1 MVPVVKLHYINADSC
16 REIRG
21 PIPKKRIV
29 QDPDNI
35 AVNGVLYFDCEDQLV
50 TFDLHDEVFGL
61 VPYPKS
67 IQRKRSDIMDFEGS
81 VAMVFESTPGVDLWT
96 LDKFSIEYEL
106 DDMDT
111 EIRLSCY
118 LGAKQFYGSKFLNG
132 NCFVYDILYN
142 CEKKETKYY
151 GLREE
156 YVNIYAIAEES
167 EVPAHAIVDDS
178 VVPFHAALKYTQTLV
193 SLDGFE
199 PVESAR

>member
-1 MVPVVKLHYINADSC
+1 M
-16 REIRG
+16 
-21 PIPKKRIV
+21 

-96 LDKFSIEYEL
+96 LDNVSGKLSWTKKFSIEYEL

-111 EIRLSCY
+111 EIMIWIQRYAYLVIWVQNSSMEASSSTEIALCMIYCITVRRKRPNIMAFEKSMLIFMQLPKSRKYLLMQLSMTQLY
-118 LGAKQFYGSKFLNG
+118 LFMPL
-132 NCFVYDILYN
+132 
-142 CEKKETKYY
+142 
-151 GLREE
+151 
-156 YVNIYAIAEES
+156 
-167 EVPAHAIVDDS
+167 
-178 VVPFHAALKYTQTLV
+178 
-193 SLDGFE
+193 
-199 PVESAR
+199 